1 MIGDGKNDSK
11 LGRCQCH
18 VVIVMRWQHCASST
32 ISHPLY
38 SILSIFGAPSSLHI
52 SLPNLSIFLPFLAMS
67 SATITNNS
75 ESNAAHPLE
84 SFRPSMDYQHFE
96 STVIRPY
103 LLQVKLRNSVNVHH
117 RTSLSFAPAP
127 GRPSLDG
134 LITLLSETDYNQH
147 TPSKPLP
154 SLPRSDVSSSRVEGY
169 SSPIRPDYFIWE
181 YGHFEEGSI
190 VLLGGSSR
198 LVKVLGVC
206 GVGRNYFKMR
216 LEELGGILEG
226 EVAIR
231 RMIVS
236 FSPTMFQLSFLQR
249 FKQRVFGRFLKSMR
263 DFSKEEGI
271 SFEDQMLNGDDA
283 EEDEERGIPG
293 PDYAQLFEELFGS
306 LYGEDDS
313 DSTLVDDQAVSIGE
327 NQIIG

>member
-1 MIGDGKNDSK
+1 
-11 LGRCQCH
+11 
-18 VVIVMRWQHCASST
+18 
-32 ISHPLY
+32 
-38 SILSIFGAPSSLHI
+38 
-52 SLPNLSIFLPFLAMS
+52 MS
-67 SATITNNS
+67 SATVTNNS

-96 STVIRPY
+96 STVIRPF
-103 LLQVKLRNSVNVHH
+103 LLQVKLRNSVNTHH

-134 LITLLSETDYNQH
+134 LITLLSETDYNQN

-236 FSPTMFQLSFLQR
+236 FSPTMFQLSILQR
-249 FKQRVFGRFLKSMR
+249 IKQRIFGRFLKSMR
-263 DFSKEEGI
+263 DFSKEGGI
-271 SFEDQMLNGDDA
+271 PFEDQIQNGDDA
-283 EEDEERGIPG
+283 EEDGESGISG
-293 PDYAQLFEELFGS
+293 PDYAQLLEELFGS
-306 LYGEDDS
+306 LCGEDDS
-313 DSTLVDDQAVSIGE
+313 DSTLVDDEAVSIGE
-327 NQIIG
+327 SQIVG

>member
-1 MIGDGKNDSK
+1 
-11 LGRCQCH
+11 
-18 VVIVMRWQHCASST
+18 
-32 ISHPLY
+32 
-38 SILSIFGAPSSLHI
+38 
-52 SLPNLSIFLPFLAMS
+52 MS

-75 ESNAAHPLE
+75 ESNAAHPRE

-96 STVIRPY
+96 STVIQPF
-103 LLQVKLRNSVNVHH
+103 LLQVKLCNSVNIHH
-117 RTSLSFAPAP
+117 HTSLSFAPAP
-127 GRPSLDG
+127 GHPSLDG
-134 LITLLSETDYNQH
+134 LIQLLSETDYNQN

-169 SSPIRPDYFIWE
+169 SSQIRPNYFIWE
-181 YGHFEEGSI
+181 YGHFEEGLI

-216 LEELGGILEG
+216 LEELGDILEG

-236 FSPTMFQLSFLQR
+236 FSPTMFQLSLLQR
-249 FKQRVFGRFLKSMR
+249 IKQHVFGQFLKSMR
-263 DFSKEEGI
+263 DFSKEGGI
-271 SFEDQMLNGDDA
+271 PFEDQIWNGDDT

-293 PDYAQLFEELFGS
+293 PDYAQLLEELFRS
-306 LYGEDDS
+306 LCGEDDS
-313 DSTLVDDQAVSIGE
+313 DSTLVSDQAVSIWE
-327 NQIIG
+327 SQIIG